1 MRNILKISIFSVFI
15 TLISC
20 SKPTLPVQ
28 RVSKFVIS
36 EVYFDGINY
45 YQVIDIN
52 NIGTRLN
59 RIDRQW
65 FTDTVIYKI
74 GDTLSFKKP

>member
-1 MRNILKISIFSVFI
+1 MKPILIVFI
-15 TLISC
+15 FLISC

-36 EVYFDGINY
+36 DVHFDSINY

-52 NIGTRLN
+52 QIGTRLN

-74 GDTLSFKKP
+74 GDTISFKK